1 MLHPVTES
9 GPMSDNL
16 PNGHSCYLDQFIFSS
31 RDGYVWVSWRETDA
45 SVKLGRHE
53 IVAAMMRD
61 FLAQDDLGLRLS
73 KHSLDGPSDLSG
85 KH

>member
-1 MLHPVTES
+1 MGQAEDPKNQS
-9 GPMSDNL
+9 
-16 PNGHSCYLDQFIFSS
+16 SCLDQIIFSS

-61 FLAQDDLGLRLS
+61 FLAQDALGLRLS
-73 KHSLDGPSDLSG
+73 KHCGAGTVERRPEG
-85 KH
+85 H